1 LELAMTQQDLGTALW
16 TLGYALW
23 TVGERENGAERLQ
36 QATAA
41 YRAALGVL
49 GPGGLLG
56 GPPGGTE
63 LRLAVVAWSVAFV
76 WTSERV
82 LPLEQPRQRAPDA
95 RRARGRH
102 V

>member
-1 LELAMTQQDLGTALW
+1 MTQQDLGTALW

-56 GPPGGTE
+56 GPPGGPSCDWPSSPG
-63 LRLAVVAWSVAFV
+63 ASPSSGPP
-76 WTSERV
+76 SECF
-82 LPLEQPRQRAPDA
+82 P
-95 RRARGRH
+95 
-102 V
+102 